1 MCEIALPKC
10 HKEADALNL
19 RHISAKCLKL
29 LVVKKVHVFLSNFFE
44 VILALYAHCRDFH
57 PFTIFKVAARCRYFT
72 KVNLRV
78 EVGSKWIAMVSTV
91 AVKDINCIYPVKI
104 MLLCVSSKYA
114 GYTRIKA
121 CSKKGCKSSLLI
133 FLSISPLIRV
143 VKKC

>member
-10 HKEADALNL
+10 HKEADTLNL
-19 RHISAKCLKL
+19 RHISAKSLKL

-44 VILALYAHCRDFH
+44 VILALYAHCRNFY

-91 AVKDINCIYPVKI
+91 AVKDIYGIYPVKI
-104 MLLCVSSKYA
+104 MLLCISSKYA

-121 CSKKGCKSSLLI
+121 CSKKCCKSCFFV